1 MEGTLEDTL
10 VKDPSQDDADKLLK
24 DAADKIVQNGVNGS
38 YDDAEP
44 EEFAESCQGQS
55 SPENKD
61 ATEDGEKEE
70 SDEQLNDAAIA
81 DSDELGNENEKE
93 SASTKVDGALGK
105 DDDKSETPDAD
116 PENSGRVPAESL
128 EDIDEEVDKEEEDDV
143 EMDPEKIEELLRD
156 DDPTSQDGETEVK
169 SVEKDVEL
177 SNHSKVS
184 ESSNGVSEPNN
195 VSEVSKDLEECKV
208 VEESKNSE
216 RKDSDGKDSECEAM
230 EVDAESNNSDI
241 ECLDES
247 VTQIDSDNDDDVFTI
262 EKPDSGNKSA
272 SRSSDIQQIDEAG
285 EIIDS
290 SMDTSD
296 VKICEENGSCGS
308 PDIEEITDTSRSN
321 GHNSEQE
328 GSTKGTPSKKKIRK
342 QVDLSNI
349 TPRRSSRNIKRT
361 SYIEKEPEEE
371 VVHDADDD
379 DGSDIEE
386 IKPEDPL
393 AGIDSKDK
401 ENSKVKSPI
410 KNNKTTIVVNDTKRL
425 VEIAAG
431 SKASSKGG
439 KKEPTLVIIDT
450 NSILSGR
457 GGIPVSTA
465 KPQSVSNSPAFSVVP
480 MSMAPQT
487 MYPNMRT
494 TITPVPMKAAPSP
507 KPATVTPVIPP
518 APQILP
524 TLTDDMFVVEAP
536 SFIVPYVYEKPP
548 LKPMKEFITKLKKSI
563 LDRELEEKKLE
574 DEKKAAQKKAA
585 ADKKA
590 EDKKDDAAAAATT
603 EEEKEEDSETEGSE
617 HSKKDEDGVDLTEKG
632 PDDKLDPKPEER
644 NKLPTY
650 FDLPLGKFFMSIGVG
665 LVQEFVQTDLLR
677 TQKRK
682 QGKGPPSAETQMAI
696 NSLIKNLEFSKE
708 NNEPFHLEMKK
719 CEFCNFKTES
729 ALVMQH
735 HLETPH
741 MKNYVYKCNF
751 CPSEVR
757 SPHDILFH
765 MEAEHNTRGR
775 LERGPAFHQC
785 PNCPFEDNQKGKLT
799 RHILACT
806 KKFRPERNL
815 EPASDWEP
823 PAKIPRM
830 NRARQS
836 LQANQSALAL
846 AMSAKGPQ
854 PLLPKLLPA
863 PMPGR
868 GRGRPPMQPRYTD
881 LKSLRAGTSPM
892 RQDNVGGMMY
902 RPTSSGLL
910 VPTSYQF
917 GSNQIFQNSPTNSK
931 NPTAKLL
938 SQPSISITP
947 LPRTTSQT
955 PVSGSGS
962 SSKPAGGKSTFV
974 ICEICD
980 GYIKDL
986 EQLRNHMQW
995 IHKVKIHPKM
1005 IYNRPP
1011 LNCQKCQFR
1020 FFTDQGLERHLLGS
1034 HGLVTSSMQEAAN
1047 KGKDAGRCPACGRVY
1062 QWKLLNHVARDHGMT
1077 LKPAHLS
1084 YKCTVCTAT
1093 FGMYK
1098 QFENH
1103 VYSAHSVV
1111 AKRVMDKKNAPS
1123 SPSSRSNDSLLKP
1136 LKIND
1141 EITIIPQPAKVSSRS
1156 VQGRK

>member
-1 MEGTLEDTL
+1 MYQLNSGGPMEGTLEEPP
-10 VKDPSQDDADKLLK
+10 VKDSSQASPDKVLK
-24 DAADKIVQNGVNGS
+24 DVIPNGVNGNYNDREE
-38 YDDAEP
+38 YDDANVDAS
-44 EEFAESCQGQS
+44 EFGS
-55 SPENKD
+55 
-61 ATEDGEKEE
+61 KEIN
-70 SDEQLNDAAIA
+70 SA
-81 DSDELGNENEKE
+81 ENEKRE
-93 SASTKVDGALGK
+93 ENGRE
-105 DDDKSETPDAD
+105 DDED
-116 PENSGRVPAESL
+116 ENKM
-128 EDIDEEVDKEEEDDV
+128 EVD
-143 EMDPEKIEELLRD
+143 IEERD
-156 DDPTSQDGETEVK
+156 LESEDSEQNGVAQSRSNRGEM
-169 SVEKDVEL
+169 
-177 SNHSKVS
+177 S
-184 ESSNGVSEPNN
+184 ESENDSKTSKSSEGVSEMDNF
-195 VSEVSKDLEECKV
+195 SEVSKTEDKCKNT
-208 VEESKNSE
+208 S
-216 RKDSDGKDSECEAM
+216 CEAM
-230 EVDAESNNSDI
+230 EVDEQSNNSDV

-247 VTQIDSDNDDDVFTI
+247 VTEIHSDNDDVFAMKNSTV
-262 EKPDSGNKSA
+262 K
-272 SRSSDIQQIDEAG
+272 DIQNLSSSSEAQHNEST
-285 EIIDS
+285 EIVDS
-290 SMDTSD
+290 NTDTTD

-308 PDIEEITDTSRSN
+308 PEIEEITDSAKN
-321 GHNSEQE
+321 GHNTTTERTNKDQ
-328 GSTKGTPSKKKIRK
+328 KQRK
-342 QVDLSNI
+342 QRKQIDLGNI

-361 SYIEKEPEEE
+361 SYIEKEIEEE
-371 VVHDADDD
+371 VED

-386 IKPEDPL
+386 IKMEDPL

-401 ENSKVKSPI
+401 ENSKLKSPI
-410 KNNKTTIVVNDTKRL
+410 KNSKTTIVVNDTKRL

-431 SKASSKGG
+431 SKSMKGG

-457 GGIPVSTA
+457 GGVPVSSSKPHHTA
-465 KPQSVSNSPAFSVVP
+465 SSTSSFSVVP
-480 MSMAPQT
+480 MGMTTQT

-494 TITPVPMKAAPSP
+494 TITPVPMTSKSAQLSP
-507 KPATVTPVIPP
+507 KTSNMTTVTPTVTPP
-518 APQILP
+518 ILP

-548 LKPMKEFITKLKKSI
+548 LKPLKEFVTKLEKC
-563 LDRELEEKKLE
+563 LEEK
-574 DEKKAAQKKAA
+574 
-585 ADKKA
+585 
-590 EDKKDDAAAAATT
+590 
-603 EEEKEEDSETEGSE
+603 EKEERSNRVMEENKGDDCEEDSLES
-617 HSKKDEDGVDLTEKG
+617 SQKNKDKDEDSENEGNDGNEGSSKSKDGEDKGDNSLDLTESG
-632 PDDKLDPKPEER
+632 FSNISDKQDIRQEDR
-644 NKLPTY
+644 NKVLTY
-650 FDLPLGKFFMSIGVG
+650 FDLPLGKFFMQIGVN
-665 LVQEFVQTDLLR
+665 LVQEYVQTDLLR

-682 QGKGPPSAETQMAI
+682 QGKQGSTSAETQLAI

-708 NNEPFHLEMKK
+708 NNEPFHLELKK
-719 CEFCNFKTES
+719 CEFCSFKTES
-729 ALVMQH
+729 TLVMQH

-741 MKNYVYKCNF
+741 MRNYVYKCNF
-751 CPSEVR
+751 CTVEVR

-806 KKFRPERNL
+806 KKFRPEKNL
-815 EPASDWEP
+815 EPATDWEP
-823 PAKIPRM
+823 PAKIPRL
-830 NRARQS
+830 NRTRPVGPT
-836 LQANQSALAL
+836 NPSALAM

-863 PMPGR
+863 PITTGR
-868 GRGRPPMQPRYTD
+868 GRGRPPMQPRYSD
-881 LKSLRAGTSPM
+881 LKTLRPGGTTM
-892 RQDNVGGMMY
+892 RQDNVAGMMY

-917 GSNQIFQNSPTNSK
+917 GSNQIFQNTSPK

-955 PVSGSGS
+955 SAPGSGT
-962 SSKPAGGKSTFV
+962 SSKSGGKTTFV

-1141 EITIIPQPAKVSSRS
+1141 EITIIPQPAKPTTRS
-1156 VQGRK
+1156 GASQGRGK

>member
-1 MEGTLEDTL
+1 MDGTLEEPP
-10 VKDPSQDDADKLLK
+10 VKDSSQGNPDKVSK
-24 DAADKIVQNGVNGS
+24 DMVIPNGVNGK
-38 YDDAEP
+38 Y
-44 EEFAESCQGQS
+44 G
-55 SPENKD
+55 
-61 ATEDGEKEE
+61 TEKEE
-70 SDEQLNDAAIA
+70 YA
-81 DSDELGNENEKE
+81 DSDGGTIKISSNENDNEEKGE
-93 SASTKVDGALGK
+93 G
-105 DDDKSETPDAD
+105 E
-116 PENSGRVPAESL
+116 
-128 EDIDEEVDKEEEDDV
+128 EEEDED
-143 EMDPEKIEELLRD
+143 EDEEEEIMGSGQFEHEEERGIESED
-156 DDPTSQDGETEVK
+156 K
-169 SVEKDVEL
+169 SSD
-177 SNHSKVS
+177 
-184 ESSNGVSEPNN
+184 GVSEMNDT
-195 VSEVSKDLEECKV
+195 SEVSRNEDKCR
-208 VEESKNSE
+208 STS
-216 RKDSDGKDSECEAM
+216 REAM
-230 EVDAESNNSDI
+230 DVDEQSNNSDV

-247 VTQIDSDNDDDVFTI
+247 ITSVRMDNDDVFTLKKSNVN
-262 EKPDSGNKSA
+262 EGKDLSCSSNLQQSNDSA
-272 SRSSDIQQIDEAG
+272 
-285 EIIDS
+285 EILDS

-296 VKICEENGSCGS
+296 VKICEENGSCDS
-308 PDIEEITDTSRSN
+308 PDIEEITDSAKNNGLNTTPERSLKDPAK
-321 GHNSEQE
+321 Q
-328 GSTKGTPSKKKIRK
+328 KKQRK
-342 QVDLSNI
+342 QIDLSSI

-361 SYIEKEPEEE
+361 SYIEKEVEEE
-371 VVHDADDD
+371 ADD

-401 ENSKVKSPI
+401 ENSKLKSPS
-410 KNNKTTIVVNDTKRL
+410 KNSKTTIVVNDTKRL

-431 SKASSKGG
+431 SKSIKGG

-457 GGIPVSTA
+457 GGMPVGNS
-465 KPQSVSNSPAFSVVP
+465 KPHHTVSNTSSFSVVP
-480 MSMAPQT
+480 MNMTTQT

-494 TITPVPMKAAPSP
+494 TITPVPMTSKTAQLSP
-507 KPATVTPVIPP
+507 KPSSMTTVTPTIPP
-518 APQILP
+518 ILP

-548 LKPMKEFITKLKKSI
+548 LKPLKEFVSKLEKSI
-563 LDRELEEKKLE
+563 
-574 DEKKAAQKKAA
+574 
-585 ADKKA
+585 
-590 EDKKDDAAAAATT
+590 
-603 EEEKEEDSETEGSE
+603 EEKEKEEMLKKMTEESKDNQEDNEDSMDSNKKVDTKNQECENDGSLR
-617 HSKKDEDGVDLTEKG
+617 SKKDGDDSGGDSVVDVMESGISNMGDKSDIRQED
-632 PDDKLDPKPEER
+632 R
-644 NKLPTY
+644 NKVITY
-650 FDLPLGKFFMSIGVG
+650 FDLPLGKFFMQIGVN
-665 LVQEFVQTDLLR
+665 LVQEYVQTDLLR

-682 QGKGPPSAETQMAI
+682 QGKGSTSAETQLAI

-719 CEFCNFKTES
+719 CEFCSFKTES
-729 ALVMQH
+729 TLVMQH

-741 MKNYVYKCNF
+741 MRNYVYKCNF
-751 CPSEVR
+751 CPMEVR

-799 RHILACT
+799 RHILACS

-815 EPASDWEP
+815 EPAADWEP
-823 PAKIPRM
+823 PAKIPRL
-830 NRARQS
+830 NRARPVGPT
-836 LQANQSALAL
+836 NPNALAM

-863 PMPGR
+863 PITGR
-868 GRGRPPMQPRYTD
+868 GRGRPPMQPRYSDMKT
-881 LKSLRAGTSPM
+881 LRPGGTTM
-892 RQDNVGGMMY
+892 RQDNVAGMMY

-917 GSNQIFQNSPTNSK
+917 GSNQLFQVVGGSGTVMSAVSGVSSSSGGSSGQPTPIALVPNVIDSLSRLSSSQNTTASTK

-955 PVSGSGS
+955 SIPGSGT
-962 SSKPAGGKSTFV
+962 SSKSGGKNTFV

-1047 KGKDAGRCPACGRVY
+1047 RGKDAGRCPACGRVY

-1111 AKRVMDKKNAPS
+1111 AKRVMDKKNTPS

-1141 EITIIPQPAKVSSRS
+1141 EITIIPQPAKPTTRS
-1156 VQGRK
+1156 GASQGRSK

>member
-1 MEGTLEDTL
+1 MEGTLEEPPI
-10 VKDPSQDDADKLLK
+10 KDSSQASSDKHLK
-24 DAADKIVQNGVNGS
+24 DVIPNGVNGN
-38 YDDAEP
+38 Y
-44 EEFAESCQGQS
+44 
-55 SPENKD
+55 N
-61 ATEDGEKEE
+61 
-70 SDEQLNDAAIA
+70 
-81 DSDELGNENEKE
+81 
-93 SASTKVDGALGK
+93 
-105 DDDKSETPDAD
+105 
-116 PENSGRVPAESL
+116 
-128 EDIDEEVDKEEEDDV
+128 DKEEFIDADSNISKFVSKEISVVREDRQESEKEDDDDEHGMDV
-143 EMDPEKIEELLRD
+143 EMEERGIESENSERNGLAQNR
-156 DDPTSQDGETEVK
+156 
-169 SVEKDVEL
+169 
-177 SNHSKVS
+177 SKGSEMS
-184 ESSNGVSEPNN
+184 ESENDSKMSKLSEGVSDMNN
-195 VSEVSKDLEECKV
+195 FSEVSKTEDKCKNT
-208 VEESKNSE
+208 S
-216 RKDSDGKDSECEAM
+216 CEAM
-230 EVDAESNNSDI
+230 EVDEQSNNSDV

-247 VTQIDSDNDDDVFTI
+247 ITEIHSDHDDVFTM
-262 EKPDSGNKSA
+262 KTSVDKNLSG
-272 SRSSDIQQIDEAG
+272 SSDIQLNESN
-285 EIIDS
+285 EIADS

-296 VKICEENGSCGS
+296 VKICEENGSCDS
-308 PDIEEITDTSRSN
+308 PDIEEITDSAKNSHNTSPERANKDPKQRKS
-321 GHNSEQE
+321 
-328 GSTKGTPSKKKIRK
+328 RK
-342 QVDLSNI
+342 QVDLSSI

-361 SYIEKEPEEE
+361 SYIEKEIEEE
-371 VVHDADDD
+371 VDD

-393 AGIDSKDK
+393 AGVDSKDK
-401 ENSKVKSPI
+401 ENSKLKSPI
-410 KNNKTTIVVNDTKRL
+410 KNSKTTIVVNDTKRL

-431 SKASSKGG
+431 SKSVKGG

-457 GGIPVSTA
+457 GGVPVSSS
-465 KPQSVSNSPAFSVVP
+465 KPHHTVSSTSSFSVVP
-480 MSMAPQT
+480 MGMTTQT

-494 TITPVPMKAAPSP
+494 TITPVPMTSKTAQLSP
-507 KPATVTPVIPP
+507 KTSMTTVTPTVTPP
-518 APQILP
+518 ILP

-548 LKPMKEFITKLKKSI
+548 LKPLKEFVTKLEKC
-563 LDRELEEKKLE
+563 LEE
-574 DEKKAAQKKAA
+574 Q
-585 ADKKA
+585 
-590 EDKKDDAAAAATT
+590 
-603 EEEKEEDSETEGSE
+603 EKEERSKRSIQENKGDECDEDSLDMNQKNKDKSDESENEGTYSK
-617 HSKKDEDGVDLTEKG
+617 SKKDEGDNSLDITESGFSNISDK
-632 PDDKLDPKPEER
+632 PDIRQDDR
-644 NKLPTY
+644 NKILTY
-650 FDLPLGKFFMSIGVG
+650 FDLPLGKFFMQIGVN
-665 LVQEFVQTDLLR
+665 LVQEYVQTDLLR

-682 QGKGPPSAETQMAI
+682 QGKGSTSAETQLAI

-708 NNEPFHLEMKK
+708 NNEPFHLELKK

-729 ALVMQH
+729 TLVMQH

-741 MKNYVYKCNF
+741 MRNYVYKCNF
-751 CPSEVR
+751 CPIEVR

-806 KKFRPERNL
+806 KKFRPEKNL
-815 EPASDWEP
+815 EPAADWEP
-823 PAKIPRM
+823 PAKIPRL
-830 NRARQS
+830 NRTRPVGPT
-836 LQANQSALAL
+836 NPNAL
-846 AMSAKGPQ
+846 AMAMSGKGPQ

-863 PMPGR
+863 PVTGR
-868 GRGRPPMQPRYTD
+868 GRGRPPMQPRYSD
-881 LKSLRAGTSPM
+881 LKTLRPGGTTM
-892 RQDNVGGMMY
+892 RQDNVAGMMY

-917 GSNQIFQNSPTNSK
+917 GSNQIFQNTTASSK
-931 NPTAKLL
+931 SPTAKLL

-955 PVSGSGS
+955 SIPGSGT
-962 SSKPAGGKSTFV
+962 SSKSGGRTTFV

-1047 KGKDAGRCPACGRVY
+1047 RGKDAGRCPACGRVY

-1111 AKRVMDKKNAPS
+1111 AKRVMDKKNTPS

-1141 EITIIPQPAKVSSRS
+1141 EITIIPQPAKPTTRS
-1156 VQGRK
+1156 GTSQGRGK

>member
-1 MEGTLEDTL
+1 MEGTLEEPPVKDLPQENPDKL
-10 VKDPSQDDADKLLK
+10 VKDSIIP
-24 DAADKIVQNGVNGS
+24 NGVNGN
-38 YDDAEP
+38 YDADNEEHVDSSSDACK
-44 EEFAESCQGQS
+44 SVT
-55 SPENKD
+55 D
-61 ATEDGEKEE
+61 DVTREDGK
-70 SDEQLNDAAIA
+70 Q
-81 DSDELGNENEKE
+81 
-93 SASTKVDGALGK
+93 
-105 DDDKSETPDAD
+105 
-116 PENSGRVPAESL
+116 AE
-128 EDIDEEVDKEEEDDV
+128 DEEEEEEEEED
-143 EMDPEKIEELLRD
+143 EED
-156 DDPTSQDGETEVK
+156 DDDDDDADDEDKQEEDCGEIRDINFEDDIQE
-169 SVEKDVEL
+169 EKVHSAEL
-177 SNHSKVS
+177 INNSKVS
-184 ESSNGVSEPNN
+184 ESSDGVSEANN
-195 VSEVSKDLEECKV
+195 VSEVSKTESECKIV
-208 VEESKNSE
+208 S
-216 RKDSDGKDSECEAM
+216 CEPM
-230 EVDAESNNSDI
+230 EIDAQSNNSDV
-241 ECLDES
+241 ECLDEG
-247 VTQIDSDNDDDVFTI
+247 VTEIHSDSEDVFTI
-262 EKPDSGNKSA
+262 EK
-272 SRSSDIQQIDEAG
+272 SRVESNRTTSESSDVRRISDSNDAA
-285 EIIDS
+285 DS

-308 PDIEEITDTSRSN
+308 PDIEEITDTSKSN
-321 GHNSEQE
+321 GHNAESDR
-328 GSTKGTPSKKKIRK
+328 SSKDTPKQKKPRK

-361 SYIEKEPEEE
+361 SYIEKEIEEE
-371 VVHDADDD
+371 VD

-393 AGIDSKDK
+393 AGVDSKDK
-401 ENSKVKSPI
+401 ENSKLKSPT

-431 SKASSKGG
+431 SKSVKGG

-457 GGIPVSTA
+457 GGVPVT
-465 KPQSVSNSPAFSVVP
+465 SNKSHHSGSSSSSFSVVP
-480 MSMAPQT
+480 MGMTTQT

-494 TITPVPMKAAPSP
+494 TITPVPMTSKSAQLSP
-507 KPATVTPVIPP
+507 KTSIAAVTPS

-548 LKPMKEFITKLKKSI
+548 LKPLKEFVTKLEKCI
-563 LDRELEEKKLE
+563 EEKEKEEKLRKLAEEAKKLE
-574 DEKKAAQKKAA
+574 ER
-585 ADKKA
+585 
-590 EDKKDDAAAAATT
+590 
-603 EEEKEEDSETEGSE
+603 KEEAEANKTDKEKNDESENEGSVK
-617 HSKKDEDGVDLTEKG
+617 SKKDLDEGSGDNSVDLIEKATTG
-632 PDDKLDPKPEER
+632 PEEKQEEKSEDR
-644 NKLPTY
+644 NKATTY
-650 FDLPLGKFFMSIGVG
+650 FDLPLGKFFMQIGVN

-682 QGKGPPSAETQMAI
+682 QGKGGTSTETQLAI

-719 CEFCNFKTES
+719 CEFCSFKTES

-741 MKNYVYKCNF
+741 MRNYVYKCNF
-751 CPSEVR
+751 CPLEVR

-815 EPASDWEP
+815 EPATDWEP
-823 PAKIPRM
+823 PAKIPRL
-830 NRARQS
+830 NRAR
-836 LQANQSALAL
+836 AVGATNPSALAM
-846 AMSAKGPQ
+846 AMSGKGPQ

-863 PMPGR
+863 PITGR
-868 GRGRPPMQPRYTD
+868 GRGRPPMQPRYSD
-881 LKSLRAGTSPM
+881 LKTLRPGTTTI
-892 RQDNVGGMMY
+892 RQGMMY

-917 GSNQIFQNSPTNSK
+917 GTNHIFQNTSASSK
-931 NPTAKLL
+931 NPAAKLL

-955 PVSGSGS
+955 PSPGSGS
-962 SSKPAGGKSTFV
+962 SSKPGGKNTFV

-1141 EITIIPQPAKVSSRS
+1141 EITIIPQPAKPTTRS
-1156 VQGRK
+1156 GGTQARGK